1 MNTPLVITVGT
12 GCAISWLITY
22 VLIIART
29 ILDKTS
35 AIPLLAVVANIV
47 WEFIYGFILEPGSDY
62 MHLLSIL
69 WFLVDLVIMFL
80 VVKYSRDTILTYLD
94 KEISYLWFVFFLV
107 ISSFGLI
114 YFSFINL
121 SDPAGEYT
129 GFGVNLLMTYLF
141 IDKYFRQKT
150 LGGQSLYVAIF
161 KFLGTLLAFVAT
173 LIEAI
178 TTVKPLEYIN
188 LWQYVSEIISFDIY
202 PLTNLV
208 KMLYLLIFIGD
219 IFYILMINKLVQ
231 KNCRNVWMRL

>member
-22 VLIIART
+22 ILIIART

-80 VVKYSRDTILTYLD
+80 VVKYSKETISTYLD
-94 KEISYLWFVFFLV
+94 KEVNYLWFVFFLV

-161 KFLGTLLAFVAT
+161 KFLGTLLAFAAT
-173 LIEAI
+173 LIEAV

-188 LWQYVSEIISFDIY
+188 LWQYVSEVISFDIY

-208 KMLYLLIFIGD
+208 KMLYLLVFIGD
-219 IFYILMINKLVQ
+219 IFYILMIHKLVQ